1 MTSLWHRHQVC
12 RTTQDRNHL
21 RRLSDELHRAALEE
35 QPALAV
41 IPWLLRSLVAVPPVR
56 TAIDP
61 KAVAAACL
69 ARAGS
74 LAHTAGDRH
83 EVERVVRVIA
93 EHYAEPDYA
102 FYLDLAQG
110 QVRNLGE
117 EAGYSPVGPASASRG
132 RPRFVYRMQE
142 HRR

>member
-1 MTSLWHRHQVC
+1 MTSLWHRHQAC
-12 RTTQDRNHL
+12 RTTQDRDHL

-35 QPALAV
+35 QAGLVA
-41 IPWLLRSLVAVPPVR
+41 IPGLLRSLVSAPPVR

-74 LAHTAGDRH
+74 LAQAVGDRP
-83 EVERVVRVIA
+83 EAERVVRLIV

-110 QVRNLGE
+110 RVRNQGE
-117 EAGYSPVGPASASRG
+117 QAGYSPVGPASVSR
-132 RPRFVYRMQE
+132 RPPRFAHRMQE
-142 HRR
+142 HKR

>member
-1 MTSLWHRHQVC
+1 MTSLWHRHQIC
-12 RTTQDRNHL
+12 WTTQDRDRL
-21 RRLSDELHRAALEE
+21 RHLSDDLHGAALQEV
-35 QPALAV
+35 AGRTAV
-41 IPWLLRSLVAVPPVR
+41 PRLLRSLVTAPPVR

-69 ARAGS
+69 ARVAS
-74 LAHTAGDRH
+74 LALAAGDGH
-83 EVERVVRVIA
+83 EAERVVRLIA

-117 EAGYSPVGPASASRG
+117 ETGYSPVGPVPAIRSMPRVVSRL
-132 RPRFVYRMQE
+132 QE
-142 HRR
+142 NRR

>member
-12 RTTQDRNHL
+12 RTTQDRDHL

-35 QPALAV
+35 QPALAA

-83 EVERVVRVIA
+83 EAERVVRVIA

-117 EAGYSPVGPASASRG
+117 EVGYSPVGPASASRG